1 MKSLVIA
8 AFSTMLGLSALASSP
23 IPSKTLPSIKSKT
36 AIETTQEKQNAK
48 MTTCVYTVHIS
59 TSSGLYIGS
68 KTSTYHI
75 TGSYDSFKTCNQF
88 FNHMRSFYQTV
99 YDLQY

>member
-8 AFSTMLGLSALASSP
+8 AFSTLLGLSAWASSP
-23 IPSKTLPSIKSKT
+23 VPSKTISPVKSKT

-48 MTTCVYTVHIS
+48 RVSCVYTVHIS
-59 TSSGLYIGS
+59 TSTGLYIGS
-68 KTSTYHI
+68 KTTTYHM
-75 TGSYDSFKTCNQF
+75 TGYNDSFSSCNQY